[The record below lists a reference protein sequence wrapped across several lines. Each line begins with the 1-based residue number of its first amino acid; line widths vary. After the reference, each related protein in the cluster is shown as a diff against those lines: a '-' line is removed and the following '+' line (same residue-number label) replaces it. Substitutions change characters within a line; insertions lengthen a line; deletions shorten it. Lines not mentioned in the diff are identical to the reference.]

1 MQNIIPRESQCV
13 FVEAKVL
20 NFRHLLQDKFMFW
33 GKTSHKT
40 DFYTL
45 ISYTIQKVKIEQ
57 IKIDM
62 LLLLRMSRGWKGGR
76 YSKLCKLIE
85 VWGCN
90 SAIRPNDL
98 YGTWKKIQCTLQR
111 SSHAIFQVIWFMGGW
126 VTAPLLAESAHFA
139 VPLLLNLKYFI
150 DFNIRWALD
159 IGFFHIIENMTY
171 LNH

>member
-98 YGTWKKIQCTLQR
+98 CGTWKKSNVPYKGPHMQYFKSFGSLGAELQPP
-111 SSHAIFQVIWFMGGW
+111 S
-126 VTAPLLAESAHFA
+126 
-139 VPLLLNLKYFI
+139 
-150 DFNIRWALD
+150 
-159 IGFFHIIENMTY
+159 
-171 LNH
+171 